1 MSLIPTIQKL
11 DRAFSVSSFGTH
23 LKPNTFDGT
32 NKRWV
37 HRLELWRIPMN
48 IWFMT
53 EGPPKGPHTFEE
65 ERAYQT
71 TNNLFR
77 GAAIS
82 VLRENVVDAYMH
94 APSYKELQDALEA
107 KFGGSELYIMQQFY
121 NYKIV
126 DDHSVVEQVHEL
138 QVLPKDLDNFKCNL
152 PEKFVGGGII
162 AKLPSSQRN
171 FATSLK
177 RKRGTLLLL

>member
-1 MSLIPTIQKL
+1 MLTDLGNSASDAFGTRPILGYILNLLPSFVVAHANIHTTLVYAIMIIIIYLLFCIKMNHKMSPIPTIQKL

-94 APSYKELQDALEA
+94 VPSYKEL
-107 KFGGSELYIMQQFY
+107 
-121 NYKIV
+121 
-126 DDHSVVEQVHEL
+126 
-138 QVLPKDLDNFKCNL
+138 
-152 PEKFVGGGII
+152 
-162 AKLPSSQRN
+162 
-171 FATSLK
+171 
-177 RKRGTLLLL
+177 